1 MKISFTLF
9 LVLYHAPAIVAY
21 KTSSKSPSIV
31 PTCSPSTHPS
41 RYYSPKSSKYPKSW
55 SYKKNGKGK
64 GNVGCGEAP
73 SKGSTSTKSPKSTK
87 SPSNGKGMRSHKN
100 AKSFAYSNQE
110 MENQFLAS
118 IGIHH
123 HAISVNDSAAHD
135 ATRVSFGLAL
145 CLGTLIFLSI

>member
-1 MKISFTLF
+1 MKISFTLY

-41 RYYSPKSSKYPKSW
+41 RYYSSKSSKYPKSW

-64 GNVGCGEAP
+64 GNVGCG
-73 SKGSTSTKSPKSTK
+73 KGSTSTKSPKSTK

>member
-1 MKISFTLF
+1 MKTSFTLC
-9 LVLYHAPAIVAY
+9 LVLYHATVIVAS

-41 RYYSPKSSKYPKSW
+41 RNYFPKSSKRPNSW
-55 SYKKNGKGK
+55 SYKKGGKGK
-64 GNVGCGEAP
+64 GTVGCVDAS

-100 AKSFAYSNQE
+100 TKSFAYSNQE
-110 MENQFLAS
+110 METQFLAS

-123 HAISVNDSAAHD
+123 NAISVNESAAND
-135 ATRVSFGLAL
+135 AAQVSFGLAL
-145 CLGTLIFLSI
+145 CFGTLVFLSI

>member
-1 MKISFTLF
+1 MKTSFILY
-9 LVLYHAPAIVAY
+9 LVLYHATAIVAS

-31 PTCSPSTHPS
+31 PTCSPSTQPS
-41 RYYSPKSSKYPKSW
+41 RKSSPKSSRLPKYW
-55 SYKKNGKGK
+55 SYKRSGEGKGK
-64 GNVGCGEAP
+64 VGCGEAP

-100 AKSFAYSNQE
+100 TKSFAYSNQE
-110 MENQFLAS
+110 METQFLAS

-123 HAISVNDSAAHD
+123 NAVFVNDSAAYD

-145 CLGTLIFLSI
+145 CLGTLAFLSI